1 MAYASGDGGTK
12 RVPESDDACR
22 CAKLLGVLG
31 LAIACVL
38 SAAAWVYLVAAHGGF
53 WRTGQ
58 RLPTGQPGGTVR
70 PGGTGRAGPTGAASW
85 PAVVAVVPARNE
97 ADSLPATLPGLLA
110 QDYPGQFRVFLVDDR
125 SDDGTGAIAAE
136 LGEKA
141 ARDGG
146 APLTVVVGQPR
157 PDGWAGKVWAMS
169 QGLAAATGAGAG
181 SQSGTASVGDASAGS
196 VTGTEAGTLTGTG
209 AVSVTG
215 TAAGTGGS
223 AGYVLFTDADIA
235 WAPTA
240 LRALVRAA
248 EDDDRVLISQMALL
262 RAETAWERVIV
273 PAFVYFFA
281 QLYPFKKVNN
291 PRSRTSAGAGGCM
304 LIRASALEQAG
315 GLEPMRGALIDDV
328 ALGTL
333 LKKHGNRIW
342 LGLTTDIRSSRPYPN
357 LASLWHMIAR
367 SAYVQLRYNPALLA
381 GTLIGLLLLYAVP
394 PAGVIAA
401 LIAAGVG
408 VGATGSTVAV
418 TGIAG
423 LLGWALMSASYLPML
438 RFYRLSP
445 LRAPGLPL
453 IAILYAAMT
462 ADSARR
468 HYSGRA
474 VAWRGRV

>member
-1 MAYASGDGGTK
+1 MCQAA
-12 RVPESDDACR
+12 
-22 CAKLLGVLG
+22 GVLG
-31 LAIACVL
+31 LAIACAV
-38 SAAAWVYLVAAHGGF
+38 SAAAWIYLVAAHGGF

-58 RLPTGQPGGTVR
+58 RLPLRRPATTTV
-70 PGGTGRAGPTGAASW
+70 GHDLW

-97 ADSLPATLPGLLA
+97 ADSLPTSLPSLLA
-110 QDYPGQFRVFLVDDR
+110 QDYPGEFRVFVVDDG
-125 SDDGTGAIAAE
+125 SDDGTAAVAAE

-146 APLTVVVGQPR
+146 APLTVVPGRPR
-157 PDGWAGKVWAMS
+157 PDGWAGKVWAMF
-169 QGLAAATGAGAG
+169 QGLAAAVDP
-181 SQSGTASVGDASAGS
+181 ASSEPAASP
-196 VTGTEAGTLTGTG
+196 
-209 AVSVTG
+209 
-215 TAAGTGGS
+215 GGIGREV
-223 AGYVLFTDADIA
+223 APRPAYVLFTDADIT

-240 LRALVRAA
+240 LRDLVRAA
-248 EDDDRVLISQMALL
+248 EDDDRALVSQMAVL

-304 LIRASALEQAG
+304 LIAAEALERAG

-333 LKKHGNRIW
+333 LKKNGNRIW
-342 LGLTTDIRSSRPYPN
+342 LGLATDIRSDRPYPS
-357 LASLWHMIAR
+357 LGSLWNMIAR

-401 LIAAGVG
+401 LIAVAV
-408 VGATGSTVAV
+408 GSTGTAVAV
-418 TGIAG
+418 SGIAG
-423 LLGWALMSASYLPML
+423 LLGWALMTASYLPML

-445 LRAPGLPL
+445 LRAPALPL
-453 IAILYAAMT
+453 IALLYAAMT

-474 VAWRGRV
+474 VSWRGRAADRV

>member
-1 MAYASGDGGTK
+1 MCQAS
-12 RVPESDDACR
+12 
-22 CAKLLGVLG
+22 GVLG
-31 LAIACVL
+31 LAIASAV

-53 WRTGQ
+53 WRTGE
-58 RLPTGQPGGTVR
+58 RLPPRQR
-70 PGGTGRAGPTGAASW
+70 QDDRASW
-85 PAVVAVVPARNE
+85 PGIIAVVPARNE
-97 ADSLPATLPGLLA
+97 ADSLPATLPALLG
-110 QDYPGQFRVFLVDDR
+110 QDYPGKFRVFVVDDG
-125 SDDGTGAIAAE
+125 SDDGTGGVAAE

-146 APLTVVVGQPR
+146 VPLTVVSGRAR

-169 QGLAAATGAGAG
+169 QGLAASVDPANAEPAA
-181 SQSGTASVGDASAGS
+181 SSGGNSHEVAPRPA
-196 VTGTEAGTLTGTG
+196 
-209 AVSVTG
+209 
-215 TAAGTGGS
+215 
-223 AGYVLFTDADIA
+223 YVLFTDADIA

-240 LRALVRAA
+240 LRDLVLAA
-248 EDDDRVLISQMALL
+248 EDDDRALVSQMALL

-281 QLYPFKKVNN
+281 QLYPFKKVND

-304 LIRASALEQAG
+304 LIRIEARERAG

-333 LKKHGNRIW
+333 LKKNGNRIW
-342 LGLTTDIRSSRPYPN
+342 LGLTTDIRSDRPYPS

-401 LIAAGVG
+401 LIAVG
-408 VGATGSTVAV
+408 VGSTGTAVAV

-423 LLGWALMSASYLPML
+423 LLGWALMTASYLPLL

-445 LRAPGLPL
+445 LRAPALPL
-453 IAILYAAMT
+453 IALLYAAMT

-474 VAWRGRV
+474 VSWRGRPPSGAGASSWRGRAADRF

>member
-1 MAYASGDGGTK
+1 M
-12 RVPESDDACR
+12 
-22 CAKLLGVLG
+22 LG
-31 LAIACVL
+31 LAIAGVV
-38 SAAAWVYLVAAHGGF
+38 SAAAWIYLVAAHGGF

-58 RLPTGQPGGTVR
+58 RLPTG
-70 PGGTGRAGPTGAASW
+70 RAGGAWPASW

-110 QDYPGQFRVFLVDDR
+110 QDYPGEFRVFVVDDG
-125 SDDGTGAIAAE
+125 SDDGTAAIAAE

-157 PDGWAGKVWAMS
+157 PEGWAGKVWAMS
-169 QGLAAATGAGAG
+169 QGLGAAVGAGAG
-181 SQSGTASVGDASAGS
+181 SGSGTASVADASAGTA
-196 VTGTEAGTLTGTG
+196 TGGASAGTATGESAAMG
-209 AVSVTG
+209 AP
-215 TAAGTGGS
+215 AR
-223 AGYVLFTDADIA
+223 YVLFTDADIA

-240 LRALVRAA
+240 LRDLVRAA
-248 EDDDRVLISQMALL
+248 EDDDRALISQMALL
-262 RAETAWERVIV
+262 RAATAWERVVV

-291 PRSRTSAGAGGCM
+291 PRSGTSAAAGGCM
-304 LIRASALEQAG
+304 LIRAEALEQAG
-315 GLEPMRGALIDDV
+315 RLEPMRGALIDDV

-342 LGLTTDIRSSRPYPN
+342 LGLTTDIRSARPYPS

-394 PAGVIAA
+394 PAGVLAA
-401 LIAAGVG
+401 LIAVAAG
-408 VGATGSTVAV
+408 AADSAVAV
-418 TGIAG
+418 AGIAG
-423 LLGWALMSASYLPML
+423 LLGWALMTASYLPML

-445 LRAPGLPL
+445 LRAPALPL

-474 VAWRGRV
+474 VSWRGRAADRV

>member
-1 MAYASGDGGTK
+1 MCQAA
-12 RVPESDDACR
+12 
-22 CAKLLGVLG
+22 GVLG
-31 LAIACVL
+31 LAIACAV

-53 WRTGQ
+53 WRTGE
-58 RLPTGQPGGTVR
+58 RLPPR
-70 PGGTGRAGPTGAASW
+70 RAGSGRTAWPT
-85 PAVVAVVPARNE
+85 VVAVVPARNE
-97 ADSLPATLPGLLA
+97 ADSLPGTLPGLLA
-110 QDYPGQFRVFLVDDR
+110 QDYPGEFRVFLVDDG
-125 SDDGTGAIAAE
+125 SDDGTGGVAAE

-146 APLTVVVGQPR
+146 APLTVVSGRPR
-157 PDGWAGKVWAMS
+157 PGGWAGKVWAMS
-169 QGLAAATGAGAG
+169 QGLAAA
-181 SQSGTASVGDASAGS
+181 VDA
-196 VTGTEAGTLTGTG
+196 EN
-209 AVSVTG
+209 
-215 TAAGTGGS
+215 AA
-223 AGYVLFTDADIA
+223 ARPAYVLFTDADIA

-240 LRALVRAA
+240 LRDLVEAA
-248 EDDDRVLISQMALL
+248 EDDDRALISQMALL

-291 PRSRTSAGAGGCM
+291 PRSRTCAGAGGCM
-304 LIRASALEQAG
+304 LIRAEALERVG
-315 GLEPMRGALIDDV
+315 GLERMKGALIDDV

-333 LKKHGNRIW
+333 LKRDGNRIW
-342 LGLTTDIRSSRPYPN
+342 LGLTTDIRSDRPYPS
-357 LASLWHMIAR
+357 LGSLWHMIAR

-401 LIAAGVG
+401 LIAVAL
-408 VGATGSTVAV
+408 GATGGAVAV

-423 LLGWALMSASYLPML
+423 LLGWGLMTASYLPML

-445 LRAPGLPL
+445 LRAPALPL
-453 IAILYAAMT
+453 IALLYAAMT

-474 VAWRGRV
+474 VSWRGRAADRV

>member
-1 MAYASGDGGTK
+1 MCQAAD
-12 RVPESDDACR
+12 
-22 CAKLLGVLG
+22 VLG
-31 LAIACVL
+31 LAIAGVV
-38 SAAAWVYLVAAHGGF
+38 SAAAWVYLVAAHGSF

-58 RLPTGQPGGTVR
+58 RLPPTRT
-70 PGGTGRAGPTGAASW
+70 GGTGPATW

-110 QDYPGQFRVFLVDDR
+110 QDYPGDFRVFLVDDG
-125 SDDGTGAIAAE
+125 SDDGTGAVAAE

-146 APLTVVVGQPR
+146 APLTVVYGQPR

-169 QGLAAATGAGAG
+169 QGLAAAIGARTGPQAGTMAGAAV
-181 SQSGTASVGDASAGS
+181 GTPSEMVAGTVAGAAVGTPSEM
-196 VTGTEAGTLTGTG
+196 VTGTGRATAVGTAIGSDAAIAGT
-209 AVSVTG
+209 AK
-215 TAAGTGGS
+215 
-223 AGYVLFTDADIA
+223 YVLFTDADIA

-240 LRALVRAA
+240 LRDLVRAA
-248 EDDDRVLISQMALL
+248 EDDDRVLVSQMALL
-262 RAETAWERVIV
+262 RAATAWERVIV

-281 QLYPFKKVNN
+281 QLYPFRKVNN
-291 PRSRTSAGAGGCM
+291 PKSRTSAGAGGCM
-304 LIRASALEQAG
+304 LIRVGALERAG
-315 GLEPMRGALIDDV
+315 GLEPMKGALIDDV

-342 LGLTTDIRSSRPYPN
+342 LGLTTDIRSARPYPN

-381 GTLIGLLLLYAVP
+381 GTLAGLLLLYAVP
-394 PAGVIAA
+394 PAGVIVA
-401 LIAAGVG
+401 LIAVA
-408 VGATGSTVAV
+408 VGATGSAVAV

-423 LLGWALMSASYLPML
+423 LLGWALMTASYLPML

-445 LRAPGLPL
+445 LRAPALPL
-453 IAILYAAMT
+453 IAILYAGMT

-474 VAWRGRV
+474 VSWRGRAADRV